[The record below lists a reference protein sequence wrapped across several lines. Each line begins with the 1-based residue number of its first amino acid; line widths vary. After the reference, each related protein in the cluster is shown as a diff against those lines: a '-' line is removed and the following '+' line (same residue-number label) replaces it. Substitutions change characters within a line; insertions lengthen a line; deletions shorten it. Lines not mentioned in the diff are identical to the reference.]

1 MNVLSFVLSGDVMP
15 LLHSLFAQEAEELF
29 KENVVSQTVSQT
41 MFDREGR
48 FACLSS

>member
-1 MNVLSFVLSGDVMP
+1 MFLLFVLSGDVMP

-29 KENVVSQTVSQT
+29 KEDVIQETVSQT
-41 MFDREGR
+41 MFDREGK